1 MKQNLKAIVTF
12 DPQLMS
18 DIFLPILL
26 LYVFLCC
33 PSYSKMQVP
42 MMSLHA
48 GKGNIK
54 FEAGHSFFLNWIHW
68 PKKEK
73 KKCSGKKM
81 KFSQINEIFGNYK
94 INMF

>member
-18 DIFLPILL
+18 DIFLPVLP

-54 FEAGHSFFLNWIHW
+54 FEAGHRFFSELDTLA
-68 PKKEK
+68 KKEK